1 MTRGRV
7 RAAIAAIVGVLAIVC
22 LLASVIAVWARVTVF
37 NSDKVANVV
46 GDALAE
52 PAVNEAMASYLAE
65 RVHTAA
71 DLDTVV
77 GEALPSSLERFQPAI
92 VGGIDGLVERS
103 LTTVL
108 ADERVQETLTELVRR
123 AHAAAMRLL
132 EGDGLLDGVSVS
144 DGEVT
149 LNLLP
154 LLNRGL
160 LAVQE
165 AGFISDVDLPELTP
179 DGDPTA
185 QIAELETSLG
195 RDLPDG
201 FGQLV
206 VYQSENLANAEAS
219 LESAQ
224 RTVSL
229 AKRAVWVLVVLTA
242 ILVAATILL
251 AVNKWLAAYALAL
264 GAVVAMVV
272 ARTAIERIVIAAPD
286 LVTKPGAKAAVTSI
300 VGDVGSSLQR
310 AFGIVLVLALGVAVL
325 SVLRRHRQR
334 ADLVAAAAVLT
345 GVLVVGLVGFS
356 IGALLLAVVL
366 AVACVFA
373 LGRWWPAPAPAPS
386 G

>member
-1 MTRGRV
+1 V
-7 RAAIAAIVGVLAIVC
+7 AAAIVGVLAIVC
-22 LLASVIAVWARVTVF
+22 LLASAIAVWARVTVF

-52 PAVNEAMASYLAE
+52 PAVNEAMAAYLAQQ
-65 RVHTAA
+65 VHNAV

-77 GEALPSSLERFQPAI
+77 GEALPSNLDRFQPAL
-92 VGGIDGLVERS
+92 VGGIDELVERS
-103 LTTVL
+103 LTAVL
-108 ADERVQETLTELVRR
+108 ADERVQDTLTELVRR

-132 EGDGLLDGVSVS
+132 EGDGLMDGVSVS

-160 LAVQE
+160 LALQE
-165 AGFISDVDLPELTP
+165 HGFISDVDLPDLSA

-201 FGQLV
+201 LGQLV
-206 VYQSENLANAEAS
+206 VYRSENLANAQAS

-229 AKRAVWVLVVLTA
+229 AKRAVWVLVALTVVL
-242 ILVAATILL
+242 LAATILL
-251 AVNKWLAAYALAL
+251 AVNKWRAAFALAL
-264 GAVVAMVV
+264 GAVAAMVV
-272 ARTAIERIVIAAPD
+272 ARAAVERIVDAAPD
-286 LVTKPGAKAAVTSI
+286 LVTKPGAKAAVTSML
-300 VGDVGSSLQR
+300 GDVGQSLLR
-310 AFGIVLVLALGVAVL
+310 AFGIVLVLAIGVAVV
-325 SVLRRHRQR
+325 SVMRRHRQR
-334 ADLVAAAAVLT
+334 GDLVAAAAVLT

-356 IGALLLAVVL
+356 LGALVL
-366 AVACVFA
+366 AIVLGVVCVFA
-373 LGRWWPAPAPAPS
+373 LGRWWPATAPTPS
-386 G
+386 A

>member
-1 MTRGRV
+1 M
-7 RAAIAAIVGVLAIVC
+7 LAIVC

-52 PAVNEAMASYLAE
+52 PAVNEAMASYLATQ
-65 RVHTAA
+65 VHTAA

-77 GEALPSSLERFQPAI
+77 GDALPSSLERFQPAI

-103 LTTVL
+103 LTAVL
-108 ADERVQETLTELVRR
+108 ADERVQDTLTELVRR

-132 EGDGLLDGVSVS
+132 EGDGLLDGVTVS

-206 VYQSENLANAEAS
+206 VYQSENLASAEAS

-229 AKRAVWVLVVLTA
+229 AKRAVWVLVALTV
-242 ILVAATILL
+242 ILLAATMLL
-251 AVNKWLAAYALAL
+251 AVNKWRAAYVLAL

-272 ARTAIERIVIAAPD
+272 ARAAIERIVIAAPD
-286 LVTKPGAKAAVTSI
+286 LVEKPGAKAAVTSI
-300 VGDVGSSLQR
+300 VGDVGSSLLR

-373 LGRWWPAPAPAPS
+373 LGRWWPAPAPTPTA
-386 G
+386 